1 MRKQAAVPMM
11 HTLVVVQDLT
21 TAACGT
27 LNALYFAH
35 YWLRRRLSPRR
46 RIGAAALA
54 SVNAALV
61 VESLFFL
68 SLYVSW
74 HWRQAAEPFLWPS
87 LWLGAP
93 PPPLVGAAVLSAL
106 A

>member
-1 MRKQAAVPMM
+1 MM

-74 HWRQAAEPFLWPS
+74 HWRQAAEPFLWPP
-87 LWLGAP
+87 LWLPARL
-93 PPPLVGAAVLSAL
+93 PLLIGAAFISVLAL
-106 A
+106 RALRRR

>member
-1 MRKQAAVPMM
+1 MM
-11 HTLVVVQDLT
+11 HALVVAQDLI

-35 YWLRRRLSPRR
+35 YGLRPRLSPRR
-46 RIGAAALA
+46 RVGAAALA

-74 HWRQAAEPFLWPS
+74 HWRQAAEPFFWPS
-87 LWLGAP
+87 LWLPARL
-93 PPPLVGAAVLSAL
+93 PLLIGAAFISVLVL
-106 A
+106 RTLGRR

>member
-1 MRKQAAVPMM
+1 MM
-11 HTLVVVQDLT
+11 HVLVVVQDLA

-46 RIGAAALA
+46 RVGAAALA

-74 HWRQAAEPFLWPS
+74 HWQQAAEPFFWPS
-87 LWLGAP
+87 LWLPARL
-93 PPPLVGAAVLSAL
+93 PLLIGAAFISVLVLRAL
-106 A
+106 RRR

>member
-1 MRKQAAVPMM
+1 MM
-11 HTLVVVQDLT
+11 HVLVVVQDLT

-74 HWRQAAEPFLWPS
+74 HWRQAAEPFLRPA
-87 LWLGAP
+87 LWLPARL
-93 PPPLVGAAVLSAL
+93 PLLIGAAFISVLVLRAL
-106 A
+106 RRR